1 MENLDVSRLDTLD
14 LLAMVRGDGRGRD
27 RGKIA
32 ARG

>member
-1 MENLDVSRLDTLD
+1 MENLDVSRRDTLD
-14 LLAMVRGDGRGRD
+14 LLAMVRNDRRGRD